1 MGRIIRG
8 YWTCPY
14 CDTADI
20 DGLVDYCPNCA
31 RHKPENTKYYMANGV
46 VTGKAYH
53 SNNIRPTDVVS
64 DEELQ
69 RAGIK
74 REECDGVH
82 PEWKCPYCNSLN
94 NWGDATCS
102 SCGAQKERTS
112 KDFSYVD
119 RTSDDAYVQDE
130 NKNYTE
136 QNADHNKD
144 GYHETSHKRT
154 LKSWISHNLSRIGV
168 GAGIIA
174 LMSAIIFL
182 VFPYKEVS
190 TVDGFSWERS
200 INIEQERTVKESDWF
215 VPAGGRCYDTKQ
227 EIRSYREVLDHYETV
242 LETKTRQVIDHY
254 EPTYTYSDNGNGTFT
269 EHMHQTPVYRT
280 EVYTEPKQV
289 PVYKQVAVYDTKY
302 YYEIDRWFFEYASE
316 SSGNDK
322 DPYWNENYTLKNRER
337 DTSRSETYTIHFDNG
352 EEKDCS
358 YEKWQTTEL
367 GDKVVLT
374 RCRLWVYSI
383 NSQW

>member
-1 MGRIIRG
+1 MGRIVRG

-46 VTGKAYH
+46 VTGKTYH
-53 SNNIRPTDVVS
+53 SNNIQPAEVVS

-74 REECDGVH
+74 REECDGAH

-102 SCGAQKERTS
+102 SCGAPKKRAS

-119 RTSDDAYVQDE
+119 RTSDNAYVQDV
-130 NKNYTE
+130 NKRHTE

-144 GYHETSHKRT
+144 VYHETSHKRT
-154 LKSWISHNLSRIGV
+154 LKSWISRNLSRIGV

-174 LMSAIIFL
+174 LMAAIIFL

-215 VPAGGRCYDTKQ
+215 VPVGGHCYDTKQ
-227 EIRSYREVLDHYETV
+227 EIRSYKDVLDHYETV
-242 LETKTRQVIDHY
+242 LETKSKQVIDHY

-374 RCRLWVYSI
+374 RCRLWIYSI